1 MSVWT
6 IALQSLRYYWRS
18 HLGVLLGVV
27 IGTAVLTGALLAGDS
42 VRSTLLAQNLRRLGS
57 VEFALT
63 HPTRF
68 VRDHLAEELE
78 ADLQTTVAPVL
89 HVPGMAGEP
98 GQNHRINRVSVYGV
112 EDRFWRMG

>member
-68 VRDHLAEELE
+68 VRDHLAEEL
-78 ADLQTTVAPVL
+78 
-89 HVPGMAGEP
+89 
-98 GQNHRINRVSVYGV
+98 
-112 EDRFWRMG
+112 